1 MHKNIKIFIMYFFY
15 LNIYEEYISYKSY
28 KLP

>member
-1 MHKNIKIFIMYFFY
+1 MHKNLKIFIMYFFY
-15 LNIYEEYISYKSY
+15 LTIYEEYISYKFY